1 MDGTLAL
8 NDGTILDH
16 SWVVENTGNLFVYV
30 MNGCDLREV
39 CNLFFDPEKTSRI
52 LATQNGVTT
61 EIVGFARLAAVRDEG
76 NGLITAMLT
85 R

>member
-1 MDGTLAL
+1 MDGTLTL
-8 NDGTILDH
+8 NDGTILGH

-30 MNGCDLREV
+30 MNGCDLLEV
-39 CNLFFDPEKTSRI
+39 CSLFFVPEKTSRI
-52 LATQNGVTT
+52 LATQNGVTM
-61 EIVGFARLAAVRDEG
+61 EKAGFTRLVAVRDEG

>member
-30 MNGCDLREV
+30 MNGCDLLEV
-39 CNLFFDPEKTSRI
+39 CGLFFDPEKTNRI

-61 EIVGFARLAAVRDEG
+61 EKVGFSRLVAVRDEG

>member
-1 MDGTLAL
+1 MDGTLTL
-8 NDGTILDH
+8 NDGTILEH
-16 SWVVENTGNLFVYV
+16 SWVIENTGNLFVYV

-52 LATQNGVTT
+52 LAAQNGVTT
-61 EIVGFARLAAVRDEG
+61 EKVGFSRLVAVRNEG